1 MLVTDEEV
9 PGNRGGSEDG
19 EQRLISGPENVKR
32 TFDYKNDLQEKEET
46 RIAVATNYI
55 IIDGL

>member
-1 MLVTDEEV
+1 M
-9 PGNRGGSEDG
+9 
-19 EQRLISGPENVKR
+19 KR